1 LNIRSSVP
9 DITAAENRLR
19 VRRQSPMDQQILEEW
34 KETIDGL
41 NLHENL
47 PWTAQRLLI
56 QRHLRRQRR
65 FKTYRS

>member
-1 LNIRSSVP
+1 
-9 DITAAENRLR
+9 
-19 VRRQSPMDQQILEEW
+19 MDQQILEEW

-56 QRHLRRQRR
+56 QRRLRRQRR